1 MHHRALMPA
10 EKRNR
15 DGRAQLEVA
24 LGWVEREVGSMW
36 V

>member
-1 MHHRALMPA
+1 MHHGALMPA
-10 EKRNR
+10 EQRNI

-24 LGWVEREVGSMW
+24 LGWVERGVHSMW